1 MTRIV
6 VVQTAH
12 KLHVM
17 HAVDINQMVNQLV
30 HASFVVTRDVG
41 RRLVTITLAQTHDRY
56 ASAQSLQWHSVGGFV
71 WKHC

>member
-30 HASFVVTRDVG
+30 HA
-41 RRLVTITLAQTHDRY
+41 
-56 ASAQSLQWHSVGGFV
+56 GFLSQEM
-71 WKHC
+71 